1 MTIDL
6 AAAAA
11 FMTTHARLLDRR
23 RFALLTGQGGPEH
36 VLAALDAYRNADGGY
51 GSGLEPDLRSA
62 ESQPGGALHALE
74 TLRDVAPVTS
84 ARARELCDWLET
96 VTLPDGGLPFAR
108 PLGEPH
114 GSAPFF
120 ADADPTSSSLLITTA
135 VVAMAHRVGRHDP
148 AVAQH
153 RWLQRATRFCLT
165 AAEAIGPQSHAL
177 EVRGA
182 LDLLDALVEDR
193 PGVAA
198 LIDHVGAA
206 IPASGAMHVEG
217 GLNDEM
223 MRPLDFAPLP
233 DRPGRALFSDDLVHA
248 DLERLAGLQAD
259 DGGWP
264 VEWVTYSPMSTLD
277 WRGHL
282 TVRALSILDANGRRI
297 RG

>member
-1 MTIDL
+1 M
-6 AAAAA
+6 
-11 FMTTHARLLDRR
+11 
-23 RFALLTGQGGPEH
+23 
-36 VLAALDAYRNADGGY
+36 
-51 GSGLEPDLRSA
+51 
-62 ESQPGGALHALE
+62 
-74 TLRDVAPVTS
+74 
-84 ARARELCDWLET
+84 
-96 VTLPDGGLPFAR
+96 PDGGLPFAR

-135 VVAMAHRVGRHDP
+135 VVAMAHRVARHDA

-153 RWLQRATRFCLT
+153 PWLERATSFCLT
-165 AAEAIGPQSHAL
+165 AAEAIGPKSHAL

-193 PGVAA
+193 PGVAP

-217 GLNDEM
+217 GLEDEL

-233 DRPGRALFSDDLVHA
+233 DRPGRALFSDHLVQA
-248 DLERLAGLQAD
+248 DLDRLAGLQSG

-264 VEWVTYSPMSTLD
+264 VEFLTYSPMSTLE

-282 TVRALSILDANGRRI
+282 TVRALWILDANGRRV